1 MFHRRLIPLALLL
14 ALVTSL
20 LRAFEDPP
28 VPPLP
33 VELGQRRAAAQKLF
47 NDGNFKD
54 AYEGFRKLALDTAD
68 DPTQVGNDLR
78 MATEG
83 LTRLGRMSE
92 IDAFREEVIA
102 LHAKN
107 WRLLLA
113 AAENYL
119 AVDHYGAIVVGKFE
133 RGRHRGGGH
142 IEIAQANDRDRVR
155 ALQLLVEALPMLA
168 QEPDRAAVANFYL
181 VVARA
186 LLDNF
191 GNSDAWRLQA
201 LTNLAELPDYEPGW
215 YYGRAATGAP
225 VQGDGTPV
233 YYSAS
238 KTFEAATSD
247 GERWRWAL
255 ESAVEASAATLNE
268 TRFQRATFLQSQFGE
283 QTMAEY
289 GGWFA
294 RAASDDGKGDG
305 EGKQNSSGTFALH
318 TLDEDE
324 TIAKLATGVKRFE
337 LPDEHNF
344 IKLFQQIA
352 DQPQTGH
359 GEQAVDALA
368 QVFENRRQYPKAA
381 DYWRRA
387 IKEYG
392 PGQNNFRPLRLDQIV
407 KNWGHFDNLQVQP
420 AGKAAEVDFRF
431 RNADK
436 VHFEAHAIHV
446 DKLLDDVKAYL
457 KTQPGQLDWQR
468 MNIQDIG
475 YQIVQ
480 RDQKQYVG
488 EQVAAWDLELAPR
501 EGHFDKRITVATPLQ
516 NAGAYLLTAQIP
528 DGNTSQII
536 VWLADTVLVK
546 KPMPGKA
553 YYFVADAVS
562 GAPVPKAN
570 LEFFGY
576 RQRHVGGNRF
586 ELDTANFA
594 ELTGPDGQLVYEL
607 KKDQE
612 QYQWIITARAK
623 PGRFAFLGFTNVWRA
638 NYQDPQYEATK
649 VFAISDR
656 PVYRPKQ
663 PVKFKFWVRH
673 AKYDQEDE
681 STFAHRPFK
690 VQIVNPKGDKVLE
703 KEFETDDYGGIEG
716 EYALPEDA
724 TLGVYQFLVVDRGG
738 GSFRVEEYKKPEFEV
753 TVEAPKE
760 PVMLGEKV
768 AATIEARYYFGAPV
782 TKAKVKYK
790 VLRTS
795 YQESWYPRGD
805 WDWFYGR
812 GYWWFAYDA
821 PWYPGWRSWGC
832 KRPLPFWWGQGHQ
845 PPEVVADAEV
855 EIGADGKVHFEI
867 DTALAKEIHGD
878 QDHRYQIVAEVL
890 DESRR
895 TIVGTGNVMVARK
908 PFTVFT
914 WLNRGYYR
922 AGDVIEANFEAH
934 TLSQQP
940 VEGKGKL
947 KLFKISYDDDRK
959 PIETVVE
966 EWDLDTDAQG
976 HARQQLKAAAAG
988 QYRLSYTL
996 TDAQQHTI
1004 EGGYLFT
1011 VTGRGFD
1018 GAAYRF
1024 NHLELVPELRE
1035 YQPGEKVKLQINTDR
1050 VGSTVLLFVR
1060 PVNGIYLAPQ
1070 LLRLAGR
1077 STIAEIGVT
1086 KKDMPN
1092 FFVEA
1097 VTIAGGELYSETK
1110 EIVVPPEKRILNVA
1124 IEPSAENY
1132 RPGQPAEVKVTLTDF
1147 FGKPFVGSTAL
1158 AIYDKSVEYIS
1169 GGTNVPEIKEFFW
1182 KWRRGHYPQT
1192 ESTLA
1197 SVFYNLVKQGQQMM
1211 QNLGVFGGSVADE
1224 LTDGADR
1231 LAKGDRREERAAGK
1245 PGGFG
1250 GGRRGANA
1258 LGAAKGM
1265 ARGGG
1270 APPGAPAAAADKAA
1284 GDADPAGPGN
1294 GTAGAEAELVQPTVR
1309 SNFADTA
1316 LWVAALTT
1324 DGDGVATVKLNMP
1337 ENLTTWKVRVWGL
1350 GHGTKVGQGETEVI
1364 TRKDLLIR
1372 MQAPRFF
1379 VEKDEVVLSA
1389 NVHNYLPTAK
1399 QAEVVL
1405 ELDGTSLVAMD
1416 AAARKVEI
1424 EAGGELRVDWRVRVA
1439 QEGEA
1444 VVRMKALTDE
1454 ESDAIEMRF
1463 PAYVHGMLKMDAV
1476 AGAIRPEND
1485 SGRFEI
1491 TVPAERRPNQS
1502 RFEVR
1507 YSPTLAGAMVD
1518 ALPYLADY
1526 PYGCTEQTLN
1536 RFLPTVVTQRILL
1549 DMKLDL
1555 KAIRDKRTNLN
1566 AQEIGD
1572 DRERAEQWKR
1582 LDRNPVFDEDEVRNM
1597 VKEGVQKLT
1606 EMQLGDGGWG
1616 WFSGWGERSAPH
1628 TTAVVVH
1635 GLQLARQNDV
1645 ALVPGMLERG
1655 IEWLKRYQD
1664 EQLRLL
1670 KRAPAKE
1677 QPFKT
1682 QADNLDAFV
1691 FMVLVD
1697 ADVASEEM
1705 RDFLYRD
1712 RVTLAVYAKAMFGL
1726 ALHKEGAGEQLAMIL
1741 QNISQFL
1748 VQDDENQTAYLQL
1761 PENNFWWY
1769 WYGSEIEAQSYY
1781 LKLLART
1788 DPKGEVAS
1796 RLVKYLLNN
1805 RKHASYW
1812 NSTRDT
1818 AVAVEALAEYLKAS
1832 GETEPELAVEV
1843 WLDGKLQKAVEITSH
1858 NLFTFDNR
1866 FALEGEAV
1874 TTGKHTLELRKKGRG
1889 PLYYNGYLT
1898 NFTLEDHITRA
1909 GLEIKVNRKFYK
1921 LVKVDKKVKAKG
1933 SRGEAVDQK
1942 VEKYRREELV
1952 NLATIKSSDLVEI
1965 ELEID
1970 SKNDYEY
1977 LMFEDMKAA
1986 GFEPV
1991 DVRSGYNGNAL
2002 GAYMELRDNRVC
2014 FFVRQLPR
2022 GKYSVAYRLRAEI
2035 PGKFSAL
2042 PSRASA
2048 MYAPELKGNSDE
2060 MKIAIED

>member
-1 MFHRRLIPLALLL
+1 MPT
-14 ALVTSL
+14 V
-20 LRAFEDPP
+20 
-28 VPPLP
+28 
-33 VELGQRRAAAQKLF
+33 QRRAAAQKLF
-47 NDGNFKD
+47 DEGNFKD
-54 AYEGFRKLALDTAD
+54 AYEGFRKLALDAAD
-68 DPTQVGNDLR
+68 EPRQVGHDLR
-78 MATEG
+78 MATDS
-83 LTRLGRMSE
+83 LKKLGRPNE
-92 IDAFREEVIA
+92 IDAFREQAIA
-102 LHAKN
+102 LHARN
-107 WRLLLA
+107 WRLLQA

-119 AVDHYGAIVVGKFE
+119 SVEHYGGIVAGKFE
-133 RGRHRGGGH
+133 RGSYPGLVLVGL
-142 IEIAQANDRDRVR
+142 AQANDRDRVR
-155 ALQLLVEALPMLA
+155 ALQLLVEALPLLA
-168 QEPDRAAVANFYL
+168 QEPDRAAVADFYL
-181 VVARA
+181 VFARA
-186 LLDNF
+186 ILDNF
-191 GNSDAWRLQA
+191 GNGDGWRLQT
-201 LTNLAELPDYEPGW
+201 LTNLAELPDYEQVRW
-215 YYGRAATGAP
+215 YYRRAATGAP
-225 VQGDGTPV
+225 VRPDGTPI
-233 YYSAS
+233 YYAAP
-238 KTFEAATSD
+238 KTFEAAVND

-255 ESAVEASAATLNE
+255 EAAVEASAAKLNE
-268 TRFQRATFLQSQFGE
+268 ARFQRAVFLQSQFGE

-289 GGWFA
+289 SGWFA
-294 RAASDDGKGDG
+294 RAGTGGDVGGDDGKEDT
-305 EGKQNSSGTFALH
+305 SGTFALH

-324 TIAKLATGVKRFE
+324 TIAKLATGVKRFK
-337 LPDEHNF
+337 LPDEHNY
-344 IKLFQQIA
+344 IKLFQRIA
-352 DQPQTGH
+352 DQPRTGH

-381 DYWRRA
+381 GYWRRA

-392 PGQNNFRPLRLDQIV
+392 PGRNDFRSLRWEQIV
-407 KNWGHFDNLQVQP
+407 KNWGRFDNLQVQP
-420 AGKAAEVDFRF
+420 AGQGAEVDFRF
-431 RNADK
+431 RNASK

-457 KTQPGQLDWQR
+457 RTRPGELDWQR
-468 MNIQDIG
+468 LNVQDIG

-480 RDQKQYVG
+480 RDQRQYVG
-488 EQVAAWDLELAPR
+488 RQVAAWDLDLQPR
-501 EGHFDKRITVATPLQ
+501 ERHFDKRITVSTPLQ
-516 NAGAYLLTAQIP
+516 QAGAYLLTAQVP
-528 DGNTSQII
+528 EGNTTQII
-536 VWLADTVLVK
+536 VWLADTVLVQ
-546 KPMPGKA
+546 KPMCCKPMSCKA
-553 YYFVADAVS
+553 YYFVADAVT
-562 GAPVPKAN
+562 GAPIPKAN

-576 RQRHVGGNRF
+576 RQRHVGGNRY

-594 ELTGPDGQLVYEL
+594 EFTGPDGQLVHDL
-607 KKDQE
+607 KNEQE
-612 QYQWIITARAK
+612 QYQWIITARTK

-638 NYQDPQYEATK
+638 NYHNPQYEATK

-681 STFAHRPFK
+681 STFAHRKFP
-690 VQIVNPKGDKVLE
+690 VRIVNPKGDKVLE

-716 EYALPEDA
+716 EYALPDDA
-724 TLGVYQFLVVDRGG
+724 TLGVYQFLVVDHGG

-760 PVMLGEKV
+760 PVLLGEKV

-795 YQESWYPRGD
+795 YQESWFPRAE
-805 WDWFYGR
+805 WDWLYGR

-832 KRPLPFWWGQGHQ
+832 MRPLPFWWGQGAHQ

-855 EIGADGKVHFEI
+855 EIGPDGKVHVEI
-867 DTALAKEIHGD
+867 DTAIAKEIHGD
-878 QDHRYQIVAEVL
+878 QDHQYQIVAEVL

-914 WLNRGYYR
+914 WLDRGYYR

-940 VEGKGKL
+940 VQGKGTL
-947 KLFKISYDDDRK
+947 KLLKITYDDKRK
-959 PIETVVE
+959 PLETVVE

-976 HARQQLKAAAAG
+976 RARRKLKAAAAG
-988 QYRLSYTL
+988 QYRLSLTL
-996 TDAQQHTI
+996 TDAKQHTI

-1018 GAAYRF
+1018 GAGYRF
-1024 NHLELVPELRE
+1024 NHLELVPDLRE
-1035 YQPGEKVKLQINTDR
+1035 YRPGDKVKLQINTDR
-1050 VGSTVLLFVR
+1050 VGGTVLLFVR
-1060 PVNGIYLAPQ
+1060 PVNGVYLPPQ
-1070 LLRLAGR
+1070 LLKLAGR
-1077 STIAEIGVT
+1077 STIAEIEVT

-1097 VTIAGGELYSETK
+1097 LTISGGELYSETK
-1110 EIVVPPEKRILNVA
+1110 EIVVPPEKRVLNVA
-1124 IEPSAENY
+1124 VEPSAENY

-1158 AIYDKSVEYIS
+1158 AIYDKSIEYIS
-1169 GGTNVPEIKEFFW
+1169 GGSNVPEIKQFFW
-1182 KWRRGHYPQT
+1182 KWRRSHYPRT

-1197 SVFYNLVKQGQQMM
+1197 GVFYNLVKQGRQMM
-1211 QNLGVFGGSVADE
+1211 RDLGAFGGSVADE
-1224 LTDGADR
+1224 PAEESNLAKRQDGAD
-1231 LAKGDRREERAAGK
+1231 K
-1245 PGGFG
+1245 FG
-1250 GGRRGANA
+1250 GNRRGAPAKGVENEYFLGVGYVEA
-1258 LGAAKGM
+1258 AQKSAGIADAAMAANELGDAGAA
-1265 ARGGG
+1265 
-1270 APPGAPAAAADKAA
+1270 
-1284 GDADPAGPGN
+1284 
-1294 GTAGAEAELVQPTVR
+1294 AELVQPTVR

-1324 DGDGVATVKLNMP
+1324 DGDGVATVKLDMP

-1389 NVHNYLPTAK
+1389 NVHNYLKSAK
-1399 QAEVVL
+1399 RVEVAL
-1405 ELDGTSLVAMD
+1405 ELDRPSLVAMD
-1416 AAARKVEI
+1416 DAARTVEV
-1424 EAGGELRVDWRVRVA
+1424 EAGGELRIDWRVRVA

-1454 ESDAIEMRF
+1454 ESDAVEMRF
-1463 PAYVHGMLKMDAV
+1463 PAYIHGMLKMEAV
-1476 AGAIRPEND
+1476 SGAIRPEKD

-1491 TVPAERRPNQS
+1491 TVPAERRPDQS
-1502 RFEVR
+1502 RLEVR
-1507 YSPTLAGAMVD
+1507 YSPSLAGAMVD
-1518 ALPYLADY
+1518 ALPYLVDY

-1555 KAIRDKRTNLN
+1555 KAIRDKRTHLN

-1572 DRERAEQWKR
+1572 DRERAPRWKR
-1582 LDRNPVFDEDEVRNM
+1582 FDRNPVFDEDEVRNM
-1597 VKEGVQKLT
+1597 VKDGVRKLT
-1606 EMQLGDGGWG
+1606 DMQLSDGGWG
-1616 WFSGWGERSAPH
+1616 WFSGWGEHSAPH

-1635 GLQLARQNDV
+1635 GLQLARQNEV

-1655 IEWLKRYQD
+1655 VEWLKRYQD
-1664 EQLRLL
+1664 EQIRLL
-1670 KRAPAKE
+1670 QRAAAKE

-1682 QADNLDAFV
+1682 RADNLDAFV
-1691 FMVLVD
+1691 YMVLVD
-1697 ADVASEEM
+1697 ADLKNQAM

-1712 RVTLAVYAKAMFGL
+1712 RVGLAVYAKAMFGL
-1726 ALHKEGAGEQLAMIL
+1726 ALHQEGAGEHLAMIL
-1741 QNISQFL
+1741 RNIAQFL
-1748 VQDDENQTAYLQL
+1748 VEDDENQTAYLQL
-1761 PENNFWWY
+1761 PENNDGWY
-1769 WYGSEIEAQSYY
+1769 WYGSDIEAQSYY

-1788 DPKGEVAS
+1788 DPKGEVAA

-1805 RKHASYW
+1805 RKHAGYW

-1818 AVAVEALAEYLKAS
+1818 AVAVEALAEFLKAG
-1832 GETEPELAVEV
+1832 GETDPELTVEV
-1843 WLDGKLQKAVEITSH
+1843 WLDGKLRKAVEITTR

-1866 FALEGEAV
+1866 FVLEGEAV
-1874 TTGKHTLELRKKGRG
+1874 TTGKHTFELRKKGRG
-1889 PLYYNGYLT
+1889 PLYYNGYAT
-1898 NFTLEDHITRA
+1898 HFTLEDDITRA

-1921 LVKVDKKVKAKG
+1921 LVKVDKKVTARG
-1933 SRGEAVDQK
+1933 SRGEAVEQR

-1952 NLATIKSSDLVEI
+1952 NLASLKSSDLVEI

-1970 SKNDYEY
+1970 GKNDYEY

-1991 DVRSGYNGNAL
+1991 DVRSGYHGNAL

-2014 FFVRQLPR
+2014 FFVRNLAR
-2022 GKYSVAYRLRAEI
+2022 GKHSVAYRLRAEI

-2042 PSRASA
+2042 PTRASA
-2048 MYAPELKGNSDE
+2048 MYAPELKANSDE
-2060 MKIAIED
+2060 MKIVIED

>member
-1 MFHRRLIPLALLL
+1 MKIALRPTRTAIALALASTLL
-14 ALVTSL
+14 
-20 LRAFEDPP
+20 
-28 VPPLP
+28 
-33 VELGQRRAAAQKLF
+33 LGLEAAPMPHDQQRTAAQKLF

-54 AYEGFRKLALDTAD
+54 AYEGFRKLALDAAD
-68 DPTQVGNDLR
+68 ELAAVGRDLKS
-78 MATEG
+78 ATDCLE
-83 LTRLGRMSE
+83 RLGRTAE
-92 IDAFREEVIA
+92 IDAFREEVIEF
-102 LHAKN
+102 HAEN
-107 WRLLLA
+107 WRLLQA

-119 AVDHYGAIVVGKFE
+119 SVDHYGAIVAGKFE
-133 RGRHRGGGH
+133 RGRHRGGGNISVAH
-142 IEIAQANDRDRVR
+142 SNDRDRVR
-155 ALQLLVEALPMLA
+155 ALQLLVAAFPRLA
-168 QEPDRAAVANFYL
+168 NEPDQTAVADFYL
-181 VVARA
+181 VLARA

-191 GNSDAWRLQA
+191 GNSDAWRLQT
-201 LTNLAELPDYEPGW
+201 LTSLAELPDYERGW
-215 YYGRAATGAP
+215 YYGRAAAGAP
-225 VQGDGTPV
+225 VSPDGTPI
-233 YYSAS
+233 YYDAP
-238 KTFEAATSD
+238 KTFEASASD

-255 ESAVEASAATLNE
+255 DQAIEASAAKLNE
-268 TRFQRATFLQSQFGE
+268 TRFQRAVLLQSQFGE
-283 QTMAEY
+283 QTMAQF
-289 GGWFA
+289 GGWFGHTDG
-294 RAASDDGKGDG
+294 DDGD
-305 EGKQNSSGTFALH
+305 ENSSGTFALH
-318 TLDEDE
+318 TLAENE
-324 TIAKLATGVKRFE
+324 TIAKLANGVKRFE
-337 LPDEHNF
+337 LPAEQNY

-359 GEQAVDALA
+359 GEAALDALA
-368 QVFENRRQYPKAA
+368 QIFENRRQYEKAA
-381 DYWRRA
+381 DDWRRA

-392 PGQNNFRPLRLDQIV
+392 PGQNDFRPQRLDQIV
-407 KNWGHFDNLQVQP
+407 KCWGRFDNLQVQP
-420 AGKAAEVDFRF
+420 AGKGAEVDFRF
-431 RNADK
+431 RNATR
-436 VHFEAHAIHV
+436 VHFEAHSVHV

-457 KTQPGQLDWQR
+457 KTRPGQLDWQR
-468 MNIQDIG
+468 LNIQDIG

-480 RDQKQYVG
+480 RDQGQYVG
-488 EQVAAWDLELAPR
+488 ERVAAWNLDLVPR
-501 EGHFDKRITVATPLQ
+501 ERHFDKRITVATPLQ
-516 NAGAYLLTAQIP
+516 NAGAYLLTAQVG
-528 DGNTSQII
+528 DGNTTQII

-553 YYFVADAVS
+553 YYFVADAVT
-562 GAPVPKAN
+562 GEGVPKAN
-570 LEFFGY
+570 VEFFGY

-586 ELDTANFA
+586 ELDTSNFA
-594 ELTGPDGQLVYEL
+594 EFTGPDGQLVHEL
-607 KKDQE
+607 GNEHE
-612 QYQWIITARAK
+612 QFQWIITARAK

-638 NYQDPQYEATK
+638 NYFDPEYEATK

-673 AKYDQEDE
+673 AKYDQEQE
-681 STFAHRPFK
+681 STFAHRKFV

-703 KEFETDDYGGIEG
+703 KELEADDYGGMEG
-716 EYALPEDA
+716 EYQLPDDA
-724 TLGVYQFLVVDRGG
+724 TLGVYQFFVEKLGG

-753 TVEAPKE
+753 KVEAPTE

-782 TKAKVKYK
+782 AKAKVKYK
-790 VLRTS
+790 VLRTE
-795 YQESWYPRGD
+795 YQQSWYPRGE

-821 PWYPGWRSWGC
+821 AWYPGWRSWGC
-832 KRPLPFWWGQGHQ
+832 KRPVPFWWGRGQQ

-855 EIGADGKVHFEI
+855 DIGDDGKVHFEI
-867 DTALAKEIHGD
+867 DTALAKEMHGD
-878 QDHRYQIVAEVL
+878 QDHQYQIVAEVL

-895 TIVGTGNVMVARK
+895 TIVGASNVMVARK
-908 PFTVFT
+908 PFKVFA

-934 TLSQQP
+934 TLSLQP

-947 KLFKISYDDDRK
+947 KLLKITYDDERK
-959 PIETVVE
+959 PVEAVVE
-966 EWDLDTDAQG
+966 QWDLDTDAQG
-976 HARQQLKAAAAG
+976 RARQQFKAAASG

-996 TDAQQHTI
+996 TDAKGHSI

-1011 VTGRGFD
+1011 VTGQGFD
-1018 GAAYRF
+1018 GAAFRF
-1024 NHLELVPELRE
+1024 NHLELVPEQRE
-1035 YQPGEKVKLQINTDR
+1035 YRPGEKVKLQINTDR
-1050 VGSTVLLFVR
+1050 IASTVLLFVR
-1060 PVNGIYLAPQ
+1060 PVNGVYLPPQ
-1070 LLRLAGR
+1070 LLKLEGR
-1077 STIAEIGVT
+1077 STIAEIEVT

-1097 VTIAGGELYSETK
+1097 VTIAGGELYAETK
-1110 EIVVPPEKRILNVA
+1110 EIVVPPEKRVLNVA
-1124 IEPSAENY
+1124 IEPSAESY

-1169 GGTNVPEIKEFFW
+1169 GGSNVPDIKEFFW
-1182 KWRRGHYPQT
+1182 KWRRNHYPQT
-1192 ESTLA
+1192 ESTLQR
-1197 SVFYNLVKQGQQMM
+1197 VFCNLVKQGRQMM
-1211 QNLGVFGGSVADE
+1211 QDLGVFGGSVADE
-1224 LTDGADR
+1224 LADGADR
-1231 LAKGDRREERAAGK
+1231 DEKSKREVAGGK
-1245 PGGFG
+1245 AGGFG
-1250 GGRRGANA
+1250 GARRMSNLRSEARGA
-1258 LGAAKGM
+1258 
-1265 ARGGG
+1265 G
-1270 APPGAPAAAADKAA
+1270 APPGAPAAALDKAA
-1284 GDADPAGPGN
+1284 DGEFAANGLAGE
-1294 GTAGAEAELVQPTVR
+1294 AGGELVQPTVR

-1324 DGDGVATVKLNMP
+1324 DGDGVATVKLDMP

-1350 GHGTKVGQGETEVI
+1350 GHGTKVGEGEAEVI

-1389 NVHNYLPTAK
+1389 NVHNYLQSAK
-1399 QAEVVL
+1399 QVEVRL
-1405 ELDGTSLVAMD
+1405 EFDGGSLMALDD
-1416 AAARKVEI
+1416 AARSVEVA
-1424 EAGGELRVDWRVRVA
+1424 AGGELRVDWRVRVA

-1454 ESDAIEMRF
+1454 ESDAVEMRF
-1463 PAYVHGMLKMDAV
+1463 PAYVHGMLKTEAV

-1485 SGRFEI
+1485 AGKFEI
-1491 TVPAERRPNQS
+1491 SVPAQRRPRES
-1502 RFEVR
+1502 RLEVR

-1526 PYGCTEQTLN
+1526 PYCCTEQTLN
-1536 RFLPTVVTQRILL
+1536 RFLPTVITQRVLL
-1549 DMKLDL
+1549 DMRLDL
-1555 KAIRDKRTNLN
+1555 AAIRDKRTNLN

-1572 DRERAEQWKR
+1572 DRQRAGQWKR
-1582 LDRNPVFDEDEVRNM
+1582 FDRNPVFDAAEVTNM
-1597 VKEGVQKLT
+1597 VKDGIAKLT
-1606 EMQLGDGGWG
+1606 DMQLADGGWG
-1616 WFSGWGERSAPH
+1616 WFSGWGEHSTPH

-1655 IEWLKRYQD
+1655 VDWLKRYQD

-1670 KRAPAKE
+1670 KRAAAKE

-1691 FMVLVD
+1691 YMVLVD
-1697 ADVASEEM
+1697 ADVRNQEM

-1712 RVTLAVYAKAMFGL
+1712 RVGLAVYAKAMFAL
-1726 ALHKEGAGEQLAMIL
+1726 ALHKEGAAEQLAMVG

-1748 VQDDENQTAYLQL
+1748 VEDDENQTAYLRL

-1769 WYGSEIEAQSYY
+1769 WYGSDIEAQSYY

-1796 RLVKYLLNN
+1796 RLVKYILNN

-1818 AVAVEALAEYLKAS
+1818 AVAVEALAEFLKAS
-1832 GETEPELAVEV
+1832 GETDCELTVEI
-1843 WLDGKLQKAVEITSH
+1843 WLDGNLQKAVEITTQ

-1866 FALEGEAV
+1866 FVLEGEAV
-1874 TTGKHTLELRKKGRG
+1874 TTGLHTIELRKRGRG

-1898 NFTLEDHITRA
+1898 NFTLEDQITRA

-1921 LVKVDKKVKAKG
+1921 LVKVEGKVDARG
-1933 SRGEAVDQK
+1933 SRGQPVGQK

-1952 NLATIKSSDLVEI
+1952 NLATLKSSDLVEI

-1991 DVRSGYNGNAL
+1991 EVRSGFGGNDL

-2042 PSRASA
+2042 PTRASA